1 MRAARGDGMR
11 EVFYSNAR
19 QLQYLRSQGCDQ
31 IQGYGLGCLLRP
43 VDFENWLRLRGSI
56 YAKSSESLATA

>member
-1 MRAARGDGMR
+1 MRAARGDGVR
-11 EVFYSNAR
+11 EVSYSNAR

-56 YAKSSESLATA
+56 YAKPSESLAPA